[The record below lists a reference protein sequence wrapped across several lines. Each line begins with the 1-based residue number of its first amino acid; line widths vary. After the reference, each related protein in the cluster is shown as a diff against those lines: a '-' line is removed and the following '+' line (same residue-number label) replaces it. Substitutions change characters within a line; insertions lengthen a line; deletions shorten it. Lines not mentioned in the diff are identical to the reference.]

1 MILLFLLPEM
11 GKAFLFV
18 DCGADLSR
26 RIAGG
31 IDGGAEGVFVQRLL
45 RERITVS
52 PLKWEDETFSTGNAA
67 RMASLMCAS
76 HIEQAMPETLTVVWI
91 IFVPPVPGI
100 FHAMFFGTPL

>member
-1 MILLFLLPEM
+1 MILLFLLPKME
-11 GKAFLFV
+11 KAFLLV

-26 RIAGG
+26 HIAGG
-31 IDGGAEGVFVQRLL
+31 IDGGTEGIPPSGSF
-45 RERITVS
+45 ERITVS
-52 PLKWEDETFSTGNAA
+52 PLEWDEETFSTENAA

-100 FHAMFFGTPL
+100 FHAPFFGTPL

>member
-11 GKAFLFV
+11 EKAFLLV

-26 RIAGG
+26 HIAGG
-31 IDGGAEGVFVQRLL
+31 VDGGAQSVFIQRRL
-45 RERITVS
+45 REDHRL
-52 PLKWEDETFSTGNAA
+52 PLEWDEETFSTENAA

-91 IFVPPVPGI
+91 IFAPPIPGI
-100 FHAMFFGTPL
+100 RIVNLNES